1 MADTD
6 NREDRQAQD
15 RREFLG
21 KASKAAMVAGIV
33 GGYGG
38 FAAISLR
45 YLYPTNTD
53 DRLWLFVTE
62 TKRMRVGESIR
73 YRGPSGETINITRR
87 ARNGDADDF
96 IALSSVCPH
105 LGCQVR
111 WEEQNNRFHCPCHN
125 GVFDPSGVAI
135 SGPPGDA
142 GQSLSKYDLR
152 VESGL
157 LSIAVPP
164 NRLADAEQ
172 KGEILAAEDEIVGPG
187 HDPCLGCQRTAST
200 WGGGDEDPRSPNNH
214 PRRS

>member
-1 MADTD
+1 MTD
-6 NREDRQAQD
+6 AHNPAASEGQD
-15 RREFLG
+15 RRQFLG
-21 KASKAAMVAGIV
+21 KASRAAMIAGLA

-45 YLYPTNTD
+45 YLYPTGTD

-62 TKRMRVGESIR
+62 TSRVRVGESIR
-73 YRGPSGETINITRR
+73 YRGPSGETINITRQ

-96 IALSSVCPH
+96 IALSSTCPH

-111 WEEQNNRFHCPCHN
+111 WEAQNNRFHCPCHN

-135 SGPPGDA
+135 GGPPGDA
-142 GQSLSKYDLR
+142 GQQLSRYELK

-164 NRLADAEQ
+164 NRLAGADQ
-172 KGEILAAEDEIVGPG
+172 KGEILAADDETSGPG
-187 HDPCLGCQRTAST
+187 HDPCLSCQQIHDSRMARS
-200 WGGGDEDPRSPNNH
+200 EDPRSAN
-214 PRRS
+214 RSRST

>member
-1 MADTD
+1 MAHTD
-6 NREDRQAQD
+6 NREDQEAQD
-15 RREFLG
+15 RRKFLG

-53 DRLWLFVTE
+53 DRLWLFVIE
-62 TKRMRVGESIR
+62 TNRMRVGESIR
-73 YRGPSGETINITRR
+73 YRGPSGETINITRQ
-87 ARNGDADDF
+87 ARTGDADDF

-111 WEEQNNRFHCPCHN
+111 WEAQNNRFYCPCHN
-125 GVFDPSGVAI
+125 GVFDPSGVAT

-142 GQSLSKYDLR
+142 GQSLSRYDLK
-152 VESGL
+152 VENGL

-164 NRLADAEQ
+164 NRLAGAEQ
-172 KGEILAAEDEIVGPG
+172 KGEILAAGDDISGPG
-187 HDPCLGCQRTAST
+187 HDPCLSCQQTPDTRMGS
-200 WGGGDEDPRSPNNH
+200 GGDPRLDNR